1 MSVNITLYN
10 EAFNKLLNKSG
21 CYISINNCCSPFNGD
36 CSFFDKDDGER
47 YGFYLIDSSDYDY
60 IAGFV
65 MCQLPGCCGICL
77 STKAYV
83 SYSLQ
88 GRGLGL
94 ILAKLRIAIAKEAG
108 YTVLMCTDVDTNVP
122 QRKIMSRLGWKDIY
136 QFNNLR
142 TGNDV
147 NISVLDLTKVS
158 SKDLDPYYIG
168 KETEEQLIA
177 KYS

>member
-1 MSVNITLYN
+1 
-10 EAFNKLLNKSG
+10 
-21 CYISINNCCSPFNGD
+21 
-36 CSFFDKDDGER
+36 
-47 YGFYLIDSSDYDY
+47 
-60 IAGFV
+60 
-65 MCQLPGCCGICL
+65 
-77 STKAYV
+77 
-83 SYSLQ
+83 
-88 GRGLGL
+88 
-94 ILAKLRIAIAKEAG
+94 
-108 YTVLMCTDVDTNVP
+108 
-122 QRKIMSRLGWKDIY
+122 MSRLGWKDIY

>member
-21 CYISINNCCSPFNGD
+21 CYIAKDNYRSPFDGD
-36 CSFFDKDDGER
+36 CSFLDKNDEKR
-47 YGFYLIDSSDYDY
+47 YGFYLTDLDSPNY
-60 IAGFV
+60 IAVFV
-65 MCQLPGCCGICL
+65 MGKLPGCCGICL
-77 STKAYV
+77 STNAFV
-83 SYSLQ
+83 MPSLR

-94 ILAKLRIAIAKEAG
+94 ILAKLRIAIAKESG